1 MQKLH
6 RWLLLVPIALGVAA
20 SWTPAQAA
28 TLLQHSRATNSG
40 QRLSATPFSETPEAS
55 APPEFGRC
63 IKTPGGSYLSGV
75 CTKTTGAGEGNYQ
88 WYSAFG
94 SANPLEKVGFS
105 NTLQEGTLVSL
116 ETVGKSTVVCEGENT
131 IGEYTGNKTVGSVVV
146 TFSTCS
152 AVGGRCTSP
161 GAGEGA
167 IVTNALEGTLGVIT
181 AASEAVNN
189 KIGEDLFPPGHTGT
203 VAQFTCSG
211 ITFVVS
217 GSVIFPLSTNT
228 MKLTTTVK
236 FSATKGKQKPER
248 FAGEPTDVLL
258 SAIGGGSPEQSGQ
271 TLTGAQTNEEKLEVN
286 SVV

>member
-1 MQKLH
+1 MQRLH

-20 SWTPAQAA
+20 GWTPAQAA
-28 TLLQHSRATNSG
+28 TLLQHGRATSSG

-63 IKTPGGSYLSGV
+63 IKTTGGTYQNGGCTKTAAGGSY
-75 CTKTTGAGEGNYQ
+75 E

-94 SANPLEKVGFS
+94 SAQPLEKVGFS
-105 NTLQEGTLVSL
+105 NTLEAATTVSF
-116 ETVGKSTVVCEGENT
+116 ETVGKLMVVCQGENT
-131 IGEYTGNKTVGSVVV
+131 IGEYSGSKSVGNVVV

-152 AVGGRCTSP
+152 GLGGPCTSP
-161 GAGEGA
+161 GASEGA

-181 AASEAVNN
+181 VASEPINN
-189 KIGEDLFPPGHTGT
+189 KIGEDLSPPGHTGP

-211 ITFVVS
+211 FTFVVS

-228 MKLTTTVK
+228 MKLTTNVK
-236 FSATKGKQKPER
+236 FTATKGKQKPES

-258 SAIGGGSPEQSGQ
+258 SSIGGGSPEQSGQ
-271 TLTGAQTNEEKLEVN
+271 ALTAVQTNEEKLEVN
-286 SVV
+286 AVV